1 MKRIGFATGYDKEL
15 TVPEMAHWVEE
26 AERTGFEI
34 GFFSET
40 IALMR
45 DSVSAIANFASS
57 TERILLGFTQIVRL
71 RSPVIMAQTLATLD
85 ELSDGRIILAP
96 GACTRAH
103 AQVHSLEHMDPVLT
117 LTEWVQALR
126 LMLTQETATYRG
138 QSVEI
143 NNIGFNWRQNRRRIP
158 FWNAATSQTGLRL
171 AARIGDGVI
180 LNAVTSPAYS
190 ANAIRILREVI
201 EDQGRDWDN
210 FEVAQLINCSLEEER
225 DLAFDKIRWEI
236 ASKFHPRQAPFN
248 AGPRMRVGEPFIRA
262 EDLPRFEKAFQ
273 EGGMPRLIHSIP
285 DSYIE
290 GLTASGTPTE
300 VQDRIE
306 QYRAAGVKLP
316 ILRPA
321 AADQTAR
328 ILRIFGPRVA

>member
-1 MKRIGFATGYDKEL
+1 MSRVGFATGYDKKL
-15 TVPEMAHWVEE
+15 TIPEMTEWIHQ
-26 AERTGFEI
+26 AESRGFEI

-45 DSVSAIANFASS
+45 DSVSAIATFASS
-57 TERILLGFTQIVRL
+57 TEHIRLGFTQIVRL

-85 ELSDGRIILAP
+85 ELSGGRIILAP

-103 AQVHSLEHMDPVLT
+103 ARVHSLEHIDPVLT
-117 LTEWVQALR
+117 LTEWVDALR
-126 LMLTQETATYRG
+126 LMLARETTTYRG
-138 QSVEI
+138 ESVKVE
-143 NNIGFNWRQNRRRIP
+143 NIGFTWRKNRRRIP

-171 AARIGDGVI
+171 AAKIGDGVI
-180 LNAVTSPAYS
+180 LNAVTSPEYS
-190 ANAIRILREVI
+190 ANAVRILREVV
-201 EDQGRDWDN
+201 EEEGRSWDE
-210 FEVAQLINCSLEEER
+210 FEIAQLINCSVEEDR

-248 AGPRMRVGEPFIRA
+248 AGPRMRVGEPFIHA
-262 EDLPRFEKAFQ
+262 EDLPQFERAFKD
-273 EGGMPRLIHSIP
+273 GGMDGLIHSIP

-290 GLTASGTPTE
+290 GLTASGTPAH

-321 AADQTAR
+321 AADQTGR
-328 ILRIFGPRVA
+328 LLRIFGPTEA